1 MIHSHY
7 RQRLKTINKYDLT
20 IQLGGK
26 ISKVTL
32 HEFEVKNPERDPVA
46 VIVRGPLEWDAG
58 TPSLIVIAGS
68 DRALELAKLAGY
80 PVADTEEKWEQYQ
93 RTI

>member
-7 RQRLKTINKYDLT
+7 RNRLKTINTYE
-20 IQLGGK
+20 ISMQLGGK
-26 ISKVTL
+26 FSEGTL
-32 HEFEVKNPERDPVA
+32 HEFEMKDPEQDPVA

-58 TPSLIVIAGS
+58 TPNLIVVAGS
-68 DRALELAKLAGY
+68 PRALELAKQAGY